1 VVQPVRNGSGHL
13 SLSLYVTLIDKLDSG
28 SFVNALLQF
37 FIYDQIRNN
46 YLTFLDVG
54 YKRFHALKTEWG
66 IPKLLSL
73 ESFTDASNGFLVN
86 DSCSFGAEVLVRN
99 AQIKRS
105 SVSLLKSECERCYTW
120 KIENFSDLNKRL
132 ESPAF
137 SKLGLYPRGDN
148 RVKGKHLSLFLWL
161 DNANDLTHGSNL
173 YTEYSLCIKNQN
185 GIGAVEKGIG
195 QSILTSY

>member
-1 VVQPVRNGSGHL
+1 VVQPVRVLSIYPNGNEKEDGSGHL

-28 SFVNALLQF
+28 SFVNALLSF
-37 FIYDQIRNN
+37 SSMIR
-46 YLTFLDVG
+46 F
-54 YKRFHALKTEWG
+54 TEWG

-86 DSCSFGAEVLVRN
+86 DCCSFGAEVLVRN

-105 SVSLLKSECERCYTW
+105 SASLLKSDCERCYTW

-132 ESPAF
+132 YSPVF